1 MQERKRGEERRRD
14 GRKVEREKERVRENV
29 FRELSAGYDV
39 WLAAIP
45 IQTQNGTKREKASEK
60 RAMFPA
66 KKSTTKCLVVTW

>member
-1 MQERKRGEERRRD
+1 MGGRWKERK
-14 GRKVEREKERVRENV
+14 REKERVRENV